1 MKKLANAVL
10 ILMLASCQLPAP
22 SAELG
27 VDDKGQPVLRLTP
40 AEVAG
45 CAQGCK
51 LFTAAELRGFG
62 AQAFSAGYRPA
73 IEAVLREQADKPK
86 EPQKCGRDA

>member
-1 MKKLANAVL
+1 MKRYACLL
-10 ILMLASCQLPAP
+10 SLGLLSCQPAP

-62 AQAFSAGYRPA
+62 AQAFSAGYRSA
-73 IEAVLREQADKPK
+73 IEAVLLEQADKPK
-86 EPQKCGRDA
+86 NQCGRDA

>member
-1 MKKLANAVL
+1 MKKLVHAVL
-10 ILMLASCQLPAP
+10 ILLLASCQLPAP

-27 VDDKGQPVLRLTP
+27 VDDKGNPVLRLTP

-51 LFTAAELRGFG
+51 VATASELRQFW
-62 AQAFSAGYRPA
+62 AQAFSVGYRSA
-73 IEAVLREQADKPK
+73 IDAVLREQADKPK
-86 EPQKCGRDA
+86 EPKCGRDA

>member
-1 MKKLANAVL
+1 MNRLIHIWICLA
-10 ILMLASCQLPAP
+10 MASCQLPAP
-22 SAELG
+22 SAELD
-27 VDDKGQPVLRLTP
+27 VDEKGQPVLRLTP

-62 AQAFSAGYRPA
+62 AQAFSAGYRSA

-86 EPQKCGRDA
+86 EPKCGRDA

>member
-1 MKKLANAVL
+1 MKKLVHAVL
-10 ILMLASCQLPAP
+10 IMVLASCQLPAP
-22 SAELG
+22 SAELD
-27 VDDKGQPVLRLTP
+27 VDEKGQPVLRLTP

-62 AQAFSAGYRPA
+62 AQAFSAGYRSA
-73 IEAVLREQADKPK
+73 IEAVLREQAAKPK
-86 EPQKCGRDA
+86 EPNQCGKDV

>member
-10 ILMLASCQLPAP
+10 IMLLSSCQLPAP
-22 SAELG
+22 GAELG

-62 AQAFSAGYRPA
+62 AQAFSAGYRSA

-86 EPQKCGRDA
+86 EPKCGRDA